1 MSVRSTSRAA
11 APAVVLSLAGAP
23 APRCSASSYIQRLL
37 GSREWPCYACRRRS
51 LPRYVT
57 QTKSPLRLA
66 LSDGPRVGE
75 QRPRRASPDER
86 DEPARRH
93 HGARI
98 APSSS
103 ERRFT
108 MNEGE
113 IITAPLY
120 GAKICE
126 CVRVH
131 TPLLGLTVIF
141 WIDSGVRYQYILKH
155 LLSIGDLCCYTK
167 VVVTN
172 MSREVTDMYSVS

>member
-1 MSVRSTSRAA
+1 
-11 APAVVLSLAGAP
+11 
-23 APRCSASSYIQRLL
+23 
-37 GSREWPCYACRRRS
+37 
-51 LPRYVT
+51 
-57 QTKSPLRLA
+57 
-66 LSDGPRVGE
+66 
-75 QRPRRASPDER
+75 
-86 DEPARRH
+86 
-93 HGARI
+93 
-98 APSSS
+98 
-103 ERRFT
+103 

-120 GAKICE
+120 GAKIYE